1 MDDARAEF
9 QKLTAG
15 FLEGDLTPEERGRLK
30 QLLESDAAFR
40 EEFLKELE
48 VNEAL
53 KVVAQEAPAGVRGE
67 RSEFVEAVLSQWG
80 KRAAP
85 KSTRR
90 AVAPRKNFATPILIA
105 AGALIGFAAFL
116 FFSTREQPR
125 EIAGP
130 GRSTPAPKNA
140 GHAGPLR

>member
-1 MDDARAEF
+1 MEDARAEF

-15 FLEGDLTPEERGRLK
+15 FLEGDLSPEERGRLK
-30 QLLESDAAFR
+30 QLLEGDAAFR

-85 KSTRR
+85 QSTRR
-90 AVAPRKNFATPILIA
+90 AVAPRGPPLPRTCPR
-105 AGALIGFAAFL
+105 G
-116 FFSTREQPR
+116 TRRHRGPR
-125 EIAGP
+125 P
-130 GRSTPAPKNA
+130 RWS
-140 GHAGPLR
+140 